1 MAFYTQKELLRQDVR
16 RKEEQEIT
24 PGEAKLE
31 VALDPGVR
39 LADHLRGIWDIEFLD
54 ANGPQSLPRKGCE
67 LLLDAG
73 PTGRG
78 LRGLLG
84 RAQSLRGDGPVEFM
98 VQGDLASVDAARLR
112 WRLFAGGRI
121 AGAPS
126 HECQVVLDEV
136 WASWGNAGSGTL
148 SGSLQSLQASPL
160 APVSAA
166 RFVARK
172 RVFPAARDQSGL
184 SPALLAWLVSPQ
196 HRLFHQL
203 WHASR
208 DRWHTLPKDKRNS
221 LRGLGWQPGP
231 VKHERDARGRRKH
244 RNASGIDFLFM
255 HRHMLLHARSLQPDL
270 VSWQQLPQPCARLE
284 QDRQAFIRYYENHD
298 GCSVPPAWVA
308 DDDEEFTQWLHG
320 LKGDAAFY
328 GNFQVWESQ
337 YQDPEYLSHLTLGQ
351 FGSEVELGLHD
362 WLHMRWADVARDP
375 SNGMPVMEAR
385 LSSDFAGRW
394 YQPQNDF
401 SAIPSRPTCT
411 PCSGNSMA
419 GSMTGSTT
427 GSGPTSATTPAKYCA
442 ARSMAC
448 PGSPPGVGSRSTT
461 RGWGPRPMLRPPGQ
475 CPGRNVPG
483 DGSGGHEAGLAHR
496 PEPRRRGAGPAQ
508 AGTAAALV
516 CPALEALRRGIQ
528 LLRATSARKL
538 KSPLYRLACHCPVL
552 WSKNLTGARQC
563 RFSILNP

>member
-1 MAFYTQKELLRQDVR
+1 MRFSRRGFLTGLAVTGAAIPVAFYTQKELLRQDIR

-73 PTGRG
+73 PAGRG
-78 LRGLLG
+78 LRGVLG
-84 RAQSLRGDGPVEFM
+84 RAQSLRGDGPAEFL
-98 VQGDLASVDAARLR
+98 VQGDLASVDAAKLR

-208 DRWHTLPKDKRNS
+208 DRWHTLPKEKRNS

-270 VSWQQLPQPCARLE
+270 VSWHQLPQPCARLE

-320 LKGDAAFY
+320 LKSDAAFY

-337 YQDPEYLSHLTLGQ
+337 YQDPEYLSRLTLGQ

-394 YQPQNDF
+394 YQPENDF
-401 SAIPSRPTCT
+401 LGDPFSSHVHPMFWKFHGWIDDRIDDWFRAHER
-411 PCSGNSMA
+411 
-419 GSMTGSTT
+419 
-427 GSGPTSATTPAKYCA
+427 YH
-442 ARSMAC
+442 
-448 PGSPPGVGSRSTT
+448 PGEVLRREVNGVP
-461 RGWGPRPMLRPPGQ
+461 WFA
-475 CPGRNVPG
+475 PGRWVEIDDPWLGASTHGCGPLGNAPGEMSLEMDQEVMKLALRIALSRDEEVP
-483 DGSGGHEAGLAHR
+483 DLLKRA
-496 PEPRRRGAGPAQ
+496 PRRPWYAQ
-508 AGTAAALV
+508 HL
-516 CPALEALRRGIQ
+516 
-528 LLRATSARKL
+528 KL
-538 KSPLYRLACHCPVL
+538 
-552 WSKNLTGARQC
+552 
-563 RFSILNP
+563 

>member
-1 MAFYTQKELLRQDVR
+1 MRFSRRGFLTGLAVTGAAIPVAYYTQKELLRQDVR

-320 LKGDAAFY
+320 LKSDAAFY

-337 YQDPEYLSHLTLGQ
+337 YQDPEYLSRLTLGQ

-401 SAIPSRPTCT
+401 LGDPFSSHVHPMFWKFHGWIDDRIDDWFRAHER
-411 PCSGNSMA
+411 
-419 GSMTGSTT
+419 
-427 GSGPTSATTPAKYCA
+427 YH
-442 ARSMAC
+442 
-448 PGSPPGVGSRSTT
+448 PGEVLRREVNGVP
-461 RGWGPRPMLRPPGQ
+461 WFA
-475 CPGRNVPG
+475 PGRWVEIDDPWLGASTHGCGPLGNAPGEMSLEMDQEVMKLALRIALSRDEEVP
-483 DGSGGHEAGLAHR
+483 DLLKRA
-496 PEPRRRGAGPAQ
+496 PRRPWYAQ
-508 AGTAAALV
+508 HL
-516 CPALEALRRGIQ
+516 
-528 LLRATSARKL
+528 KL
-538 KSPLYRLACHCPVL
+538 
-552 WSKNLTGARQC
+552 
-563 RFSILNP
+563 

>member
-1 MAFYTQKELLRQDVR
+1 MRFSRRGFLTGLAVTGAAIPVAYYTQKELLRQDVR

-284 QDRQAFIRYYENHD
+284 QDRQAFIRYFENHD

-320 LKGDAAFY
+320 LKSDAAFY

-337 YQDPEYLSHLTLGQ
+337 YQDPEYLSRLTLGQ

-401 SAIPSRPTCT
+401 LGDPFSSHVHPMFWKFHGWIDDRIDDWFRAHER
-411 PCSGNSMA
+411 
-419 GSMTGSTT
+419 
-427 GSGPTSATTPAKYCA
+427 YH
-442 ARSMAC
+442 
-448 PGSPPGVGSRSTT
+448 PGEVLRREVNGVP
-461 RGWGPRPMLRPPGQ
+461 WFA
-475 CPGRNVPG
+475 PGRWVEIDDPWLGASTHGCGPLGNAPG
-483 DGSGGHEAGLAHR
+483 EMSLEMDQEVMKLALR
-496 PEPRRRGAGPAQ
+496 IALSRDEEVLDLLKRAPRRPWYAQ
-508 AGTAAALV
+508 HL
-516 CPALEALRRGIQ
+516 
-528 LLRATSARKL
+528 KL
-538 KSPLYRLACHCPVL
+538 
-552 WSKNLTGARQC
+552 
-563 RFSILNP
+563 

>member
-1 MAFYTQKELLRQDVR
+1 MRFSRRGFLTGLAVTGAAIPVAFYTQKALQRQDIR

-54 ANGPQSLPRKGCE
+54 ANGPPSLPRKGCE

-78 LRGLLG
+78 LRGVLG
-84 RAQSLRGDGPVEFM
+84 RAQSLRGDGPVEFL
-98 VQGDLASVDAARLR
+98 VQGDLASVDAAKLR

-270 VSWQQLPQPCARLE
+270 VSWHQLPQPCARLE

-320 LKGDAAFY
+320 LKSDAAFY

-337 YQDPEYLSHLTLGQ
+337 YQDPEYLSRLTLGQ

-394 YQPQNDF
+394 YQPENDF
-401 SAIPSRPTCT
+401 LGDPFSSHVHPMFWKFHGWIDDRIDDWFRAHER
-411 PCSGNSMA
+411 
-419 GSMTGSTT
+419 
-427 GSGPTSATTPAKYCA
+427 YH
-442 ARSMAC
+442 
-448 PGSPPGVGSRSTT
+448 PGEVLRREVNGVP
-461 RGWGPRPMLRPPGQ
+461 WFA
-475 CPGRNVPG
+475 PGRWVEIDDPWLGASTHGCGPLGNAPGEMSLEMDQEVMKLALRIALSRDEKVP
-483 DGSGGHEAGLAHR
+483 DLLKRA
-496 PEPRRRGAGPAQ
+496 PRRPWYAQ
-508 AGTAAALV
+508 HL
-516 CPALEALRRGIQ
+516 
-528 LLRATSARKL
+528 KL
-538 KSPLYRLACHCPVL
+538 
-552 WSKNLTGARQC
+552 
-563 RFSILNP
+563 

>member
-1 MAFYTQKELLRQDVR
+1 MRFSRRGFLTGLAVTGAAIPVAYYTQKELLRQDVR

-284 QDRQAFIRYYENHD
+284 QDRQAFIRYFENHD

-320 LKGDAAFY
+320 LKSDAAFY

-337 YQDPEYLSHLTLGQ
+337 YQDPEYLSRLTLGQ

-401 SAIPSRPTCT
+401 LGDPFSSHVHPMFWKFHGWIDDRIDDWFRAHER
-411 PCSGNSMA
+411 
-419 GSMTGSTT
+419 
-427 GSGPTSATTPAKYCA
+427 YH
-442 ARSMAC
+442 
-448 PGSPPGVGSRSTT
+448 PGEVLRREVNGVP
-461 RGWGPRPMLRPPGQ
+461 WFA
-475 CPGRNVPG
+475 PGRWVEIDDPWLGASTHGCGPLGNAPGEMSLEMDQEVMKLALRIALSRDEEVP
-483 DGSGGHEAGLAHR
+483 DLLKRA
-496 PEPRRRGAGPAQ
+496 PRRPWYAQ
-508 AGTAAALV
+508 HL
-516 CPALEALRRGIQ
+516 
-528 LLRATSARKL
+528 KL
-538 KSPLYRLACHCPVL
+538 
-552 WSKNLTGARQC
+552 
-563 RFSILNP
+563 

>member
-1 MAFYTQKELLRQDVR
+1 MRFSRRGFLTGLAVTGAAIPVAFYTQKELLRQDVR

-320 LKGDAAFY
+320 LKSDAAFY

-337 YQDPEYLSHLTLGQ
+337 YQDPEYLSRLTLGQ

-394 YQPQNDF
+394 YQPENDF
-401 SAIPSRPTCT
+401 LGDPFSSHVHPMFWKFHGWIDDRIDDWFRAHER
-411 PCSGNSMA
+411 
-419 GSMTGSTT
+419 
-427 GSGPTSATTPAKYCA
+427 YH
-442 ARSMAC
+442 
-448 PGSPPGVGSRSTT
+448 PGEVLRREVNGVP
-461 RGWGPRPMLRPPGQ
+461 WFA
-475 CPGRNVPG
+475 PGRWVEIDDPWLGASTHGCGPLGNAPGEMSLEMDQEVMKLALRIALSRDEEVP
-483 DGSGGHEAGLAHR
+483 DLLKRA
-496 PEPRRRGAGPAQ
+496 PRRPWYAQ
-508 AGTAAALV
+508 HL
-516 CPALEALRRGIQ
+516 
-528 LLRATSARKL
+528 KL
-538 KSPLYRLACHCPVL
+538 
-552 WSKNLTGARQC
+552 
-563 RFSILNP
+563 

>member
-1 MAFYTQKELLRQDVR
+1 MRFSRRGFLTGLAITGAAIPVAFYTQKELLRQDVR

-320 LKGDAAFY
+320 LKSDAAFY

-337 YQDPEYLSHLTLGQ
+337 YQDPEYLSRLTLGQ

-401 SAIPSRPTCT
+401 LGDPFSSHVHPMFWKFHGWIDDRIDDWFRAHER
-411 PCSGNSMA
+411 
-419 GSMTGSTT
+419 
-427 GSGPTSATTPAKYCA
+427 YH
-442 ARSMAC
+442 
-448 PGSPPGVGSRSTT
+448 PGEVLRREVNGVP
-461 RGWGPRPMLRPPGQ
+461 WFA
-475 CPGRNVPG
+475 PGRWVEIDDPWLGASTHGCGPLGNAPGEMSLEMDQEVMKLALRIALSRDEEVP
-483 DGSGGHEAGLAHR
+483 DLLKRA
-496 PEPRRRGAGPAQ
+496 PRRPWYAQ
-508 AGTAAALV
+508 HL
-516 CPALEALRRGIQ
+516 
-528 LLRATSARKL
+528 KL
-538 KSPLYRLACHCPVL
+538 
-552 WSKNLTGARQC
+552 
-563 RFSILNP
+563 

>member
-1 MAFYTQKELLRQDVR
+1 MRFSRRGFLTGLAVTGAAIPVAYYTQKELLRQDVR

-320 LKGDAAFY
+320 LKSDAAFY

-337 YQDPEYLSHLTLGQ
+337 YQDPEYLSRLTLGQ

-401 SAIPSRPTCT
+401 LGDPFSSHVHPMFWKFHGWIDDRIDDWFRAHER
-411 PCSGNSMA
+411 
-419 GSMTGSTT
+419 
-427 GSGPTSATTPAKYCA
+427 YH
-442 ARSMAC
+442 
-448 PGSPPGVGSRSTT
+448 PGEVLRREVNGVP
-461 RGWGPRPMLRPPGQ
+461 WFA
-475 CPGRNVPG
+475 PGRWVEIDDPWLGASTHGCGPLGNAPGEMSLEMDQEVMKLALLIALSRDEEVP
-483 DGSGGHEAGLAHR
+483 DLLKRA
-496 PEPRRRGAGPAQ
+496 PRRPWYAQ
-508 AGTAAALV
+508 HL
-516 CPALEALRRGIQ
+516 
-528 LLRATSARKL
+528 KL
-538 KSPLYRLACHCPVL
+538 
-552 WSKNLTGARQC
+552 
-563 RFSILNP
+563 

>member
-1 MAFYTQKELLRQDVR
+1 MRFSRRGFLTGLAVTGAAIPVAYYTQKELLRQDVR

-320 LKGDAAFY
+320 LKSDAAFY

-337 YQDPEYLSHLTLGQ
+337 YQDPEYLSRLTLGQ

-401 SAIPSRPTCT
+401 LGDPFSSHVHPMFWKFHGWIDDRIDDWFRAHER
-411 PCSGNSMA
+411 
-419 GSMTGSTT
+419 
-427 GSGPTSATTPAKYCA
+427 YH
-442 ARSMAC
+442 
-448 PGSPPGVGSRSTT
+448 PGEVLRREVNGVP
-461 RGWGPRPMLRPPGQ
+461 WFA
-475 CPGRNVPG
+475 PGRWVEIDDPWLGASTHGCGPLGNAPG
-483 DGSGGHEAGLAHR
+483 EMSLEMDQEVMKLALR
-496 PEPRRRGAGPAQ
+496 IALSRDEEVADLLKRAPRRPWYAQ
-508 AGTAAALV
+508 HL
-516 CPALEALRRGIQ
+516 
-528 LLRATSARKL
+528 KL
-538 KSPLYRLACHCPVL
+538 
-552 WSKNLTGARQC
+552 
-563 RFSILNP
+563 

>member
-1 MAFYTQKELLRQDVR
+1 MRFSRRGFLTGLAVTGAAIPVAYYTQKELLRQDVR

-284 QDRQAFIRYYENHD
+284 QDRQAFIRYFENHD

-308 DDDEEFTQWLHG
+308 DNDEEFTQWLHG
-320 LKGDAAFY
+320 LKSDAAFY

-337 YQDPEYLSHLTLGQ
+337 YQDPEYLSRLTLGQ

-401 SAIPSRPTCT
+401 LGDPFSSHVHPMFWKFHGWIDDRIDDWFRAHER
-411 PCSGNSMA
+411 
-419 GSMTGSTT
+419 
-427 GSGPTSATTPAKYCA
+427 YH
-442 ARSMAC
+442 
-448 PGSPPGVGSRSTT
+448 PGEVLRREVNGVP
-461 RGWGPRPMLRPPGQ
+461 WFA
-475 CPGRNVPG
+475 PGRWVEIDDPWLGASTHGCGPLGNAPGEMSLEMDQEVMKLALRIALSRDEEVP
-483 DGSGGHEAGLAHR
+483 DLLKRA
-496 PEPRRRGAGPAQ
+496 PRRPWYAQ
-508 AGTAAALV
+508 HL
-516 CPALEALRRGIQ
+516 
-528 LLRATSARKL
+528 KL
-538 KSPLYRLACHCPVL
+538 
-552 WSKNLTGARQC
+552 
-563 RFSILNP
+563 

>member
-1 MAFYTQKELLRQDVR
+1 MRFSRRGFLTGLAVTGAAIPVAYYTQKELLRQDVR

-126 HECQVVLDEV
+126 YECQVVLDEV

-320 LKGDAAFY
+320 LKSDAAFY

-337 YQDPEYLSHLTLGQ
+337 YQDPEYLSRLTLGQ

-401 SAIPSRPTCT
+401 LGDPFSSHVHPMFWKFHGWIDDRIDDWFRAHER
-411 PCSGNSMA
+411 
-419 GSMTGSTT
+419 
-427 GSGPTSATTPAKYCA
+427 YH
-442 ARSMAC
+442 
-448 PGSPPGVGSRSTT
+448 PGEVLRREVNGVP
-461 RGWGPRPMLRPPGQ
+461 WFA
-475 CPGRNVPG
+475 PGRWVEIDDPWLGASTHGCGPLGNAPGEMSLEMDQEVMKLALRIALSRDEEVP
-483 DGSGGHEAGLAHR
+483 DLLKRA
-496 PEPRRRGAGPAQ
+496 PRRPWYAQ
-508 AGTAAALV
+508 HL
-516 CPALEALRRGIQ
+516 
-528 LLRATSARKL
+528 KL
-538 KSPLYRLACHCPVL
+538 
-552 WSKNLTGARQC
+552 
-563 RFSILNP
+563 

>member
-1 MAFYTQKELLRQDVR
+1 MRFSRRGFLTGLAVTGAAIPVAYYTQKELLRQDVR

-401 SAIPSRPTCT
+401 LGDPFSSHVHPMFWKFHGWIDDRIDDWLRAHER
-411 PCSGNSMA
+411 
-419 GSMTGSTT
+419 
-427 GSGPTSATTPAKYCA
+427 YH
-442 ARSMAC
+442 
-448 PGSPPGVGSRSTT
+448 PGEVLRREVNGVP
-461 RGWGPRPMLRPPGQ
+461 WFA
-475 CPGRNVPG
+475 PGRWVEIDDPWLGASTHGCGPLGNAPGEMSLEMDQEVMKLALRIALSRDEEVP
-483 DGSGGHEAGLAHR
+483 DLLKRA
-496 PEPRRRGAGPAQ
+496 PRRPWYAQ
-508 AGTAAALV
+508 HL
-516 CPALEALRRGIQ
+516 
-528 LLRATSARKL
+528 KL
-538 KSPLYRLACHCPVL
+538 
-552 WSKNLTGARQC
+552 
-563 RFSILNP
+563 

>member
-1 MAFYTQKELLRQDVR
+1 MRFSRRGFLTSLAVTGAAIPVAYYTQKELLRQDVR

-73 PTGRG
+73 PAGRG
-78 LRGLLG
+78 LRGVLG
-84 RAQSLRGDGPVEFM
+84 RAQSLRGDGPAEFL
-98 VQGDLASVDAARLR
+98 VQGDLASVDAAKLR

-126 HECQVVLDEV
+126 YECQVVLDEV

-320 LKGDAAFY
+320 LKSDSAFY

-337 YQDPEYLSHLTLGQ
+337 YQDPEYLSRLTLGQ

-394 YQPQNDF
+394 YQPENDF
-401 SAIPSRPTCT
+401 LGDPFSSHVHPMFWKFHGWIDDRIDDWFRAHERYHPGEVLRREVNGVPWFALGRWVEIDDPWLGASTHGCGPLGNAPGEMSLEMDQEVMKLALRIALSRDEE
-411 PCSGNSMA
+411 
-419 GSMTGSTT
+419 
-427 GSGPTSATTPAKYCA
+427 
-442 ARSMAC
+442 
-448 PGSPPGVGSRSTT
+448 
-461 RGWGPRPMLRPPGQ
+461 
-475 CPGRNVPG
+475 VP
-483 DGSGGHEAGLAHR
+483 DLLKRA
-496 PEPRRRGAGPAQ
+496 PRRPWYAQ
-508 AGTAAALV
+508 HL
-516 CPALEALRRGIQ
+516 
-528 LLRATSARKL
+528 KL
-538 KSPLYRLACHCPVL
+538 
-552 WSKNLTGARQC
+552 
-563 RFSILNP
+563 

>member
-1 MAFYTQKELLRQDVR
+1 MRFSRRGFLTGLAVTGAAIPVAFYTQKELLRQDVR

-67 LLLDAG
+67 LLLDSG
-73 PTGRG
+73 PAGRG
-78 LRGLLG
+78 LRGVLG
-84 RAQSLRGDGPVEFM
+84 RAQSLRGDGPVEFL
-98 VQGDLASVDAARLR
+98 VQGDLASVDAAKLR

-270 VSWQQLPQPCARLE
+270 VSWHQLPQPCARLE

-320 LKGDAAFY
+320 LKSDAAFY

-337 YQDPEYLSHLTLGQ
+337 YQDPEYLSRLTLGQ

-401 SAIPSRPTCT
+401 LGDPFSSHVHPMFWKFHGWIDDRIDDWFRAHER
-411 PCSGNSMA
+411 
-419 GSMTGSTT
+419 
-427 GSGPTSATTPAKYCA
+427 YH
-442 ARSMAC
+442 
-448 PGSPPGVGSRSTT
+448 PGEVLRREVNGVP
-461 RGWGPRPMLRPPGQ
+461 WFA
-475 CPGRNVPG
+475 PGRWVEIDDPWLGASTHGCGPLGNAPGEMSLEMDQEVMKLALRIALSRDEEVP
-483 DGSGGHEAGLAHR
+483 DLLKRA
-496 PEPRRRGAGPAQ
+496 PRRPWYAQ
-508 AGTAAALV
+508 HL
-516 CPALEALRRGIQ
+516 
-528 LLRATSARKL
+528 KL
-538 KSPLYRLACHCPVL
+538 
-552 WSKNLTGARQC
+552 
-563 RFSILNP
+563 

>member
-1 MAFYTQKELLRQDVR
+1 MRFSRRGFLTGLAVTGAAIPVAYYTQKELLRQDVR

-337 YQDPEYLSHLTLGQ
+337 YQDPEYLSRLTLGQ

-401 SAIPSRPTCT
+401 LGDPFSSHVHPMFWKFHGWIDDRIDDWFRAHER
-411 PCSGNSMA
+411 
-419 GSMTGSTT
+419 
-427 GSGPTSATTPAKYCA
+427 YH
-442 ARSMAC
+442 
-448 PGSPPGVGSRSTT
+448 PGEVLRREVNGVP
-461 RGWGPRPMLRPPGQ
+461 WFA
-475 CPGRNVPG
+475 PGRWVEIDDPWLGASTHGCGPLGNAPGEMSLEMDQEVMKLALRIALSRDEEVP
-483 DGSGGHEAGLAHR
+483 DLLKRA
-496 PEPRRRGAGPAQ
+496 PRRPWYAQ
-508 AGTAAALV
+508 HL
-516 CPALEALRRGIQ
+516 
-528 LLRATSARKL
+528 KL
-538 KSPLYRLACHCPVL
+538 
-552 WSKNLTGARQC
+552 
-563 RFSILNP
+563 

>member
-1 MAFYTQKELLRQDVR
+1 MRFSRRGFLTGLAVTGAAIPVAYYTQKELLRQDVR

-98 VQGDLASVDAARLR
+98 VQGDLASLDAARLR

-284 QDRQAFIRYYENHD
+284 QDRQAFIRYYENRD

-320 LKGDAAFY
+320 LKSDAAFY

-337 YQDPEYLSHLTLGQ
+337 YQDPEYLRRLTLGQ

-401 SAIPSRPTCT
+401 LGDPFSSHVHPMFWKFHGWIDDRIDDWFRAHER
-411 PCSGNSMA
+411 
-419 GSMTGSTT
+419 
-427 GSGPTSATTPAKYCA
+427 YH
-442 ARSMAC
+442 
-448 PGSPPGVGSRSTT
+448 PGEVLRREVNGVP
-461 RGWGPRPMLRPPGQ
+461 WFA
-475 CPGRNVPG
+475 PGRWVEIDDPWLGASTHGCGPLGNAPGEMSLEMDQEVMKLALRIALSRDEEVP
-483 DGSGGHEAGLAHR
+483 DLLKRA
-496 PEPRRRGAGPAQ
+496 PRRPWYAQ
-508 AGTAAALV
+508 HL
-516 CPALEALRRGIQ
+516 
-528 LLRATSARKL
+528 KL
-538 KSPLYRLACHCPVL
+538 
-552 WSKNLTGARQC
+552 
-563 RFSILNP
+563 

>member
-1 MAFYTQKELLRQDVR
+1 VAYYTQKELLRQDVR

-320 LKGDAAFY
+320 LKSDAAFY

-337 YQDPEYLSHLTLGQ
+337 YQDPEYLSRLTLGQ

-401 SAIPSRPTCT
+401 LGDPFSSHVHPMFWKFHGWIDDRIDDWFRAHER
-411 PCSGNSMA
+411 
-419 GSMTGSTT
+419 
-427 GSGPTSATTPAKYCA
+427 YH
-442 ARSMAC
+442 
-448 PGSPPGVGSRSTT
+448 PGEVLRREVNGVP
-461 RGWGPRPMLRPPGQ
+461 WFA
-475 CPGRNVPG
+475 PGRWVEIDDPWLGASTHGCGPLGNAPGEMSLEMDQEVMKLALRIALSRDEEVP
-483 DGSGGHEAGLAHR
+483 DLLKRA
-496 PEPRRRGAGPAQ
+496 PRRPWYAQ
-508 AGTAAALV
+508 HL
-516 CPALEALRRGIQ
+516 
-528 LLRATSARKL
+528 KL
-538 KSPLYRLACHCPVL
+538 
-552 WSKNLTGARQC
+552 
-563 RFSILNP
+563 

>member
-1 MAFYTQKELLRQDVR
+1 MRFSRRGFLTGLAITGAAIPVAYYTQKELLRQDVR

-284 QDRQAFIRYYENHD
+284 QDRQAFIRYFENHD

-320 LKGDAAFY
+320 LKSDAAFY

-337 YQDPEYLSHLTLGQ
+337 YQDPEYLSRLTLGQ

-401 SAIPSRPTCT
+401 LGDPFSSHVHPMFWKFHGWIDDRIDDWFRAHER
-411 PCSGNSMA
+411 
-419 GSMTGSTT
+419 
-427 GSGPTSATTPAKYCA
+427 YH
-442 ARSMAC
+442 
-448 PGSPPGVGSRSTT
+448 PGEVLRREVNGVP
-461 RGWGPRPMLRPPGQ
+461 WFA
-475 CPGRNVPG
+475 PGRWVEIDDPWLGASTHGCGPLGNAPGEMSLEMDQEVMKLALRIALSRDEEVP
-483 DGSGGHEAGLAHR
+483 DLLKRA
-496 PEPRRRGAGPAQ
+496 PRRPWYAQ
-508 AGTAAALV
+508 HL
-516 CPALEALRRGIQ
+516 
-528 LLRATSARKL
+528 KL
-538 KSPLYRLACHCPVL
+538 
-552 WSKNLTGARQC
+552 
-563 RFSILNP
+563 

>member
-1 MAFYTQKELLRQDVR
+1 MRFSRRGFLTGLAVTGAAIPVAFYTQKELLRQDVR

-320 LKGDAAFY
+320 LKSDAAFY

-337 YQDPEYLSHLTLGQ
+337 YQDPEYLSRLTLGQ

-401 SAIPSRPTCT
+401 LGDPFSSHVHPMFWKFHGWIDDRIDDWFRAHER
-411 PCSGNSMA
+411 
-419 GSMTGSTT
+419 
-427 GSGPTSATTPAKYCA
+427 YH
-442 ARSMAC
+442 
-448 PGSPPGVGSRSTT
+448 PGEVLRREVNGVP
-461 RGWGPRPMLRPPGQ
+461 WFA
-475 CPGRNVPG
+475 PGRWVEIDDPWLGASTHGCGPLGNAPGEMSLEMDQEVMKLALRIALSRDEEVP
-483 DGSGGHEAGLAHR
+483 DLLKRA
-496 PEPRRRGAGPAQ
+496 PRRPWYAQ
-508 AGTAAALV
+508 HL
-516 CPALEALRRGIQ
+516 
-528 LLRATSARKL
+528 KL
-538 KSPLYRLACHCPVL
+538 
-552 WSKNLTGARQC
+552 
-563 RFSILNP
+563 

>member
-1 MAFYTQKELLRQDVR
+1 MRFSRRGFLTGLAVTGAAIPVAYYTQKELLRQDVR
-16 RKEEQEIT
+16 REEEQEIT

-320 LKGDAAFY
+320 LKSDAAFY

-337 YQDPEYLSHLTLGQ
+337 YQDPEYLSRLTLGQ

-401 SAIPSRPTCT
+401 LGDPFSSHVHPMFWKFHGWIDDRIDDWFRAHER
-411 PCSGNSMA
+411 
-419 GSMTGSTT
+419 
-427 GSGPTSATTPAKYCA
+427 YH
-442 ARSMAC
+442 
-448 PGSPPGVGSRSTT
+448 PGEVLRREVNGVP
-461 RGWGPRPMLRPPGQ
+461 WFA
-475 CPGRNVPG
+475 PGRWVEIDDPWLGASTHGCGPLGNAPGEMSLEMDQEVMKLALRIALSRDEEVP
-483 DGSGGHEAGLAHR
+483 DLLKRA
-496 PEPRRRGAGPAQ
+496 PRRPWYAQ
-508 AGTAAALV
+508 HL
-516 CPALEALRRGIQ
+516 
-528 LLRATSARKL
+528 KL
-538 KSPLYRLACHCPVL
+538 
-552 WSKNLTGARQC
+552 
-563 RFSILNP
+563 

>member
-1 MAFYTQKELLRQDVR
+1 LTGLAVTGAAIPVAYYTQKELLRQDVR

-401 SAIPSRPTCT
+401 LGDPFSSHVHPMFWKFHGWIDDRIDDWFRAHER
-411 PCSGNSMA
+411 
-419 GSMTGSTT
+419 
-427 GSGPTSATTPAKYCA
+427 YH
-442 ARSMAC
+442 
-448 PGSPPGVGSRSTT
+448 PGEVLRREVNGVP
-461 RGWGPRPMLRPPGQ
+461 WFA
-475 CPGRNVPG
+475 PGRWVEIDDPWLGASTHGCGPLGNAPGEMSLEMDQEVMKLALRIALSRDEEVP
-483 DGSGGHEAGLAHR
+483 DLLKRA
-496 PEPRRRGAGPAQ
+496 PRRPWYAQ
-508 AGTAAALV
+508 HL
-516 CPALEALRRGIQ
+516 
-528 LLRATSARKL
+528 KL
-538 KSPLYRLACHCPVL
+538 
-552 WSKNLTGARQC
+552 
-563 RFSILNP
+563 